1 MLILLCLGG
10 VYTIPMAGMLP
21 GVECARRRRCH
32 QGGWTDS
39 NSLVGQGQKTRF
51 CLYTSNHETHLNS
64 NSSLQRNASNQN
76 FQEDKLEAAAREA
89 KQRLHKKL
97 RFQWKLESK
106 SSNGGGSMKTDDRD
120 SALCSMILGIRTEAY
135 GSKKGA

>member
-1 MLILLCLGG
+1 I
-10 VYTIPMAGMLP
+10 
-21 GVECARRRRCH
+21 
-32 QGGWTDS
+32 
-39 NSLVGQGQKTRF
+39 
-51 CLYTSNHETHLNS
+51 TSNHETHLNS

-106 SSNGGGSMKTDDRD
+106 RHSYRGLWIKEGEPEEVQ
-120 SALCSMILGIRTEAY
+120 LGKAWMESIRPR
-135 GSKKGA
+135 